1 MILRE
6 YLKEKTELLAASAI
20 PDAENEAWVI
30 LLTCTSRSR
39 AELRFLLPEPVEKA
53 LSPSELSQL
62 EAVFSRRAKREPLA
76 YIVGHAPFY
85 DMEFS
90 VGKGVLIPRFDT
102 EILVESALAGL
113 GLDAV
118 SPGLSSDI
126 PKISSWTP
134 DMDRPVVIFDLC
146 TGSGIIGI
154 TLASIL
160 KKRNI
165 QCKVVM
171 TEISEEAAAY
181 AKKNVKDL
189 LSDPEEMVKVEI
201 ADLWPSEDPEK
212 ADLIVTNPPY
222 ISEEEMQVLLP
233 EVREFEPS
241 LALTDEGDGLTMYRR
256 ILSDAGQYLYAGG
269 GLFME
274 HGCDQAGAL
283 KDLMC
288 GKWESITCV
297 QDYGHRDRV
306 TCGIYR
312 GEA

>member
-1 MILRE
+1 
-6 YLKEKTELLAASAI
+6 
-20 PDAENEAWVI
+20 
-30 LLTCTSRSR
+30 
-39 AELRFLLPEPVEKA
+39 
-53 LSPSELSQL
+53 
-62 EAVFSRRAKREPLA
+62 
-76 YIVGHAPFY
+76 
-85 DMEFS
+85 
-90 VGKGVLIPRFDT
+90 
-102 EILVESALAGL
+102 
-113 GLDAV
+113 
-118 SPGLSSDI
+118 
-126 PKISSWTP
+126 
-134 DMDRPVVIFDLC
+134 
-146 TGSGIIGI
+146 
-154 TLASIL
+154 
-160 KKRNI
+160 
-165 QCKVVM
+165 M

-189 LSDPEEMVKVEI
+189 LSDPDEMVKVEI

-256 ILSDAGQYLYAGG
+256 ILSEVGQYLHAGG

>member
-53 LSPSELSQL
+53 LSPSVLSQL
-62 EAVFSRRAKREPLA
+62 EAVFSRRAKRKPLA

-102 EILVESALAGL
+102 EILVESALSGL

-171 TEISEEAAAY
+171 TEISEEAAVY

-189 LSDPEEMVKVEI
+189 LSDPDEMVKVEI

-256 ILSDAGQYLYAGG
+256 ILSGAGQYVNAGG

-288 GKWESITCV
+288 GRWESITCV